1 MEPARATSPQPTAV
15 VFHDGLGERR
25 RVSDTTVSDTLELL
39 CLRRELTSIPSF
51 EFALR
56 ERASRLANFRHT
68 YFARVKSVERL
79 SDATATLAIASES
92 TRGIRLSNLLTPTPQ
107 RPVAVDIN
115 ASLHLIRQLVSAVAM
130 LHESGGD
137 LAHGAIGPER
147 IIVTPNAR
155 VVIAEYVLGAAL
167 EQLRWSP
174 ERYWRELR
182 VALPPSDET
191 PRFDQRTDVTQIG
204 VVGLSLILG
213 RLLTENE
220 YPSAIHGALSSAW
233 AISSRGGLEPLPPGL
248 RSWLGRA
255 LQLDPR
261 HSFASALEA
270 RAELDRVL
278 SGEDED
284 SEEDAAAAVE
294 APQSV
299 SASASVEPTIQQ
311 HAASEP
317 LVEEVEDEPQPEV
330 SYSHHRDD
338 GDDEERYSTSLHRG
352 TAADDSIELTSHDEP
367 LSDDHHL
374 DRPAV
379 VEHAPSAVGDH
390 HLSPIFETSFSSLA
404 EEVLAPSSFSEPFA
418 VSPAPVPLAAP
429 PVPAPSSFS
438 LGSSWSSASSMV
450 PSDAESDHIAPAPG
464 FVAAELTPSS
474 VKWQAPPMLADP
486 APVAPVLTPPAPIV
500 SAKIVSAPIV
510 PVPIA
515 PAPVPVTAQTYTPAS
530 SIVSLPPV
538 AAAVPATPS
547 PRVPLPPSLPAVE
560 PFEFKAEPERPMAM
574 SQVPTRR
581 TGFFATVAI
590 GVLVVSVGAVFGA
603 RRYFSA
609 AAAPA
614 PTGQLS
620 ISSTPTGAA
629 VVVDGSSQGV
639 TPVVLTLT
647 PGAHLVELRGAGEPR
662 TLPITMTAGAQM
674 SQYVELPGGA
684 APKLG
689 QLQVRTEPAGAQVN
703 VDGVARGRSP
713 VLVSELT
720 PGQHNVIVESELG
733 TVRQS
738 VAVEAGSTAALVVPL
753 GAPEGGAPVSGWISV
768 AAPVDLQIFENKR
781 LLGTS
786 QSDRIMVAAGR
797 HDIEIVNEPL
807 GYRVVRTIQ
816 VAPGKVAPIKL
827 EWPNGTIALNA
838 VPWAEVWIDGNK
850 VGETPIGN
858 LSLPI
863 GPHEVVFRHP
873 DLGEQRHAATVS
885 ATTPARLSVDL
896 RRKP

>member
-1 MEPARATSPQPTAV
+1 
-15 VFHDGLGERR
+15 
-25 RVSDTTVSDTLELL
+25 
-39 CLRRELTSIPSF
+39 
-51 EFALR
+51 
-56 ERASRLANFRHT
+56 
-68 YFARVKSVERL
+68 
-79 SDATATLAIASES
+79 
-92 TRGIRLSNLLTPTPQ
+92 
-107 RPVAVDIN
+107 
-115 ASLHLIRQLVSAVAM
+115 
-130 LHESGGD
+130 
-137 LAHGAIGPER
+137 
-147 IIVTPNAR
+147 
-155 VVIAEYVLGAAL
+155 
-167 EQLRWSP
+167 
-174 ERYWRELR
+174 
-182 VALPPSDET
+182 
-191 PRFDQRTDVTQIG
+191 
-204 VVGLSLILG
+204 
-213 RLLTENE
+213 
-220 YPSAIHGALSSAW
+220 
-233 AISSRGGLEPLPPGL
+233 
-248 RSWLGRA
+248 
-255 LQLDPR
+255 
-261 HSFASALEA
+261 
-270 RAELDRVL
+270 
-278 SGEDED
+278 
-284 SEEDAAAAVE
+284 
-294 APQSV
+294 
-299 SASASVEPTIQQ
+299 
-311 HAASEP
+311 
-317 LVEEVEDEPQPEV
+317 
-330 SYSHHRDD
+330 
-338 GDDEERYSTSLHRG
+338 
-352 TAADDSIELTSHDEP
+352 
-367 LSDDHHL
+367 
-374 DRPAV
+374 
-379 VEHAPSAVGDH
+379 
-390 HLSPIFETSFSSLA
+390 
-404 EEVLAPSSFSEPFA
+404 
-418 VSPAPVPLAAP
+418 
-429 PVPAPSSFS
+429 
-438 LGSSWSSASSMV
+438 
-450 PSDAESDHIAPAPG
+450 
-464 FVAAELTPSS
+464 
-474 VKWQAPPMLADP
+474 
-486 APVAPVLTPPAPIV
+486 
-500 SAKIVSAPIV
+500 
-510 PVPIA
+510 
-515 PAPVPVTAQTYTPAS
+515 
-530 SIVSLPPV
+530 
-538 AAAVPATPS
+538 
-547 PRVPLPPSLPAVE
+547 
-560 PFEFKAEPERPMAM
+560 MAM

-629 VVVDGSSQGV
+629 VVVDGSSKGV

-647 PGAHLVELRGAGEPR
+647 PGAHLVELRGAGDPR
-662 TLPITMTAGAQM
+662 TLPIMMTAGAQM

-720 PGQHNVIVESELG
+720 PGQHNVIVESDLG

-753 GAPEGGAPVSGWISV
+753 GVPEGGAPVSGWISV

-873 DLGEQRHAATVS
+873 DLGEQRHVTTVS

>member
-1 MEPARATSPQPTAV
+1 M
-15 VFHDGLGERR
+15 
-25 RVSDTTVSDTLELL
+25 
-39 CLRRELTSIPSF
+39 
-51 EFALR
+51 
-56 ERASRLANFRHT
+56 
-68 YFARVKSVERL
+68 
-79 SDATATLAIASES
+79 ATLAA
-92 TRGIRLSNLLTPTPQ
+92 T
-107 RPVAVDIN
+107 
-115 ASLHLIRQLVSAVAM
+115 
-130 LHESGGD
+130 
-137 LAHGAIGPER
+137 
-147 IIVTPNAR
+147 
-155 VVIAEYVLGAAL
+155 
-167 EQLRWSP
+167 
-174 ERYWRELR
+174 
-182 VALPPSDET
+182 
-191 PRFDQRTDVTQIG
+191 
-204 VVGLSLILG
+204 
-213 RLLTENE
+213 
-220 YPSAIHGALSSAW
+220 
-233 AISSRGGLEPLPPGL
+233 
-248 RSWLGRA
+248 
-255 LQLDPR
+255 
-261 HSFASALEA
+261 
-270 RAELDRVL
+270 
-278 SGEDED
+278 
-284 SEEDAAAAVE
+284 
-294 APQSV
+294 
-299 SASASVEPTIQQ
+299 
-311 HAASEP
+311 
-317 LVEEVEDEPQPEV
+317 
-330 SYSHHRDD
+330 
-338 GDDEERYSTSLHRG
+338 
-352 TAADDSIELTSHDEP
+352 
-367 LSDDHHL
+367 
-374 DRPAV
+374 
-379 VEHAPSAVGDH
+379 
-390 HLSPIFETSFSSLA
+390 
-404 EEVLAPSSFSEPFA
+404 
-418 VSPAPVPLAAP
+418 
-429 PVPAPSSFS
+429 
-438 LGSSWSSASSMV
+438 
-450 PSDAESDHIAPAPG
+450 
-464 FVAAELTPSS
+464 
-474 VKWQAPPMLADP
+474 
-486 APVAPVLTPPAPIV
+486 
-500 SAKIVSAPIV
+500 
-510 PVPIA
+510 
-515 PAPVPVTAQTYTPAS
+515 PAPVPVTAQTFTPAPP
-530 SIVSLPPV
+530 IVSLPPV

-547 PRVPLPPSLPAVE
+547 PRVPLPPSLPAIE

-574 SQVPTRR
+574 SQVATRR

-620 ISSTPTGAA
+620 ISSTPSGAA
-629 VVVDGSSQGV
+629 VVVDGASKGL

-674 SQYVELPGGA
+674 SQYVELPGGV

-713 VLVSELT
+713 VLVGDLA

-733 TVRQS
+733 TVRQT

-753 GAPEGGAPVSGWISV
+753 GVPEGGAPVSGWISV

-827 EWPNGTIALNA
+827 EWPNGTVALNA

-873 DLGEQRHAATVS
+873 DLGEQRHVTTVS

>member
-155 VVIAEYVLGAAL
+155 VVIAEYVLGAAV

-182 VALPPSDET
+182 IALPPSDQA

-220 YPSAIHGALSSAW
+220 YPSAMHGALSSAW

-261 HSFASALEA
+261 HSFATALEA

-278 SGEDED
+278 SGEA
-284 SEEDAAAAVE
+284 EEADADADADAQAEADAAVE

-299 SASASVEPTIQQ
+299 PPTASIAQPIHPDAAPEPQ
-311 HAASEP
+311 
-317 LVEEVEDEPQPEV
+317 VEEEPRRPEV
-330 SYSHHRDD
+330 SFAHYRDEH
-338 GDDEERYSTSLHRG
+338 DEEDRITTSLHRE
-352 TAADDSIELTSHDEP
+352 TAADDSIEPTAHLEASPDDDLD
-367 LSDDHHL
+367 LSTIGEQAPPPVSGHQAS
-374 DRPAV
+374 PAYQ
-379 VEHAPSAVGDH
+379 
-390 HLSPIFETSFSSLA
+390 TSFSSLA
-404 EEVLAPSSFSEPFA
+404 EEVLAPSPGISSKPASDVAPHHSSPF
-418 VSPAPVPLAAP
+418 
-429 PVPAPSSFS
+429 
-438 LGSSWSSASSMV
+438 
-450 PSDAESDHIAPAPG
+450 PG

-474 VKWQAPPMLADP
+474 VKWQTAASVTAPAAATVTPAAFTPITPTPILATP
-486 APVAPVLTPPAPIV
+486 ITPTPITPVAPTPVTATPVTTPTLVTPA
-500 SAKIVSAPIV
+500 
-510 PVPIA
+510 
-515 PAPVPVTAQTYTPAS
+515 PVTAQIFTPAPP
-530 SIVSLPPV
+530 IVSLPTV
-538 AAAVPATPS
+538 ASAAPATPS
-547 PRVPLPPSLPAVE
+547 PRVPLPPSLPAIE

-574 SQVPTRR
+574 SQVATRR

-590 GVLVVSVGAVFGA
+590 GVLVVSLGAVFGA

-614 PTGQLS
+614 ATGQLS
-620 ISSTPTGAA
+620 ISSTPSGAA
-629 VVVDGSSQGV
+629 VAVDGTSKGV

-674 SQYVELPGGA
+674 SQYVELSGGA
-684 APKLG
+684 VPKLG
-689 QLQVRTEPAGAQVN
+689 QLQVRTEPAGAQVT

-713 VLVSELT
+713 VLVGDLA
-720 PGQHNVIVESELG
+720 PGQHNVIVESDLG
-733 TVRQS
+733 TVRQT

-753 GAPEGGAPVSGWISV
+753 GVPEGGAPVSGWIAV

-827 EWPNGTIALNA
+827 EWPNGTVALNA

-873 DLGEQRHAATVS
+873 DLGEQRHVTTVS